1 MNPADLKLNTYVPA
15 EQAQFAA
22 PVSFDRREFLARSV
36 SAVLRISSN
45 IDLGAESSL
54 MTREVLSSPRSA
66 HEFLPYDD
74 LTLLEKAARRLMM
87 VVSSAKDG
95 NHDFFTEEEIIALAF
110 DAGCAVTVVEDA
122 NGAEF
127 LPIKMIRV
135 ERRPDGLIVVFEDG
149 DTTGV
154 VLEREPPSPDV

>member
-1 MNPADLKLNTYVPA
+1 MTPTDSKLNTYVPA

-54 MTREVLSSPRSA
+54 LAREVLSPPSGT
-66 HEFLPYDD
+66 HEFVPCDD
-74 LTLLEKAARRLMM
+74 LTPIEKAARRLMM
-87 VVSSAKDG
+87 VISSAKEGSQDV
-95 NHDFFTEEEIIALAF
+95 FTEEEIIGLAF

-149 DTTGV
+149 ANDGV
-154 VLEREPPSPDV
+154 VLKREPPSPQV

>member
-1 MNPADLKLNTYVPA
+1 MNPVNLKLNTYVPA

-36 SAVLRISSN
+36 SAVLRISSS

-54 MTREVLSSPRSA
+54 LARELLSSPGGA
-66 HEFLPYDD
+66 QEFLPYDD
-74 LTLLEKAARRLMM
+74 LTPIEKAARRLML
-87 VVSSAKDG
+87 VVSSAKQG
-95 NHDFFTEEEIIALAF
+95 SHDFFTEEEIIALAF
-110 DAGCAVTVVEDA
+110 DASCAVTVVEEA

-135 ERRPDGLIVVFEDG
+135 EGQPDGLIVVFEDG
-149 DTTGV
+149 ATKGV
-154 VLEREPPSPDV
+154 VLEREPPSP